1 MSAVWS
7 PSGLGL
13 ELCVAVEIAVFLVVQ
28 WRLYTDIHGAVLLRE
43 CLHRAGVLMKRGM
56 N

>member
-28 WRLYTDIHGAVLLRE
+28 WRLYTDPKSANYETLQWTKYI
-43 CLHRAGVLMKRGM
+43 
-56 N
+56 NTI